1 MNFRFSKSQNF
12 YPSGFWEFEH
22 PKWQSVFIAQNE
34 FPMDLPS
41 ACGCLND
48 SYMPAGC
55 RHLFFS
61 FAGRSG
67 SLDWPRILIISSILA
82 HRSLFSVPKCPM
94 NSENKIWQYFSIF
107 PTIKIL
113 LVAGEHSRGLQCSCF
128 GPIGISW
135 FERFQSLPIP
145 CLNDRAGSIWKILPI
160 FICYLALEERTANFW
175 YISHDASW
183 RK

>member
-34 FPMDLPS
+34 LPMDLPS

-94 NSENKIWQYFSIF
+94 NSENKFWQYFFIF
-107 PTIKIL
+107 PTIKYFWWL
-113 LVAGEHSRGLQCSCF
+113 ESTRGVSNAPVSVLSVYYGLKGFSHC
-128 GPIGISW
+128 
-135 FERFQSLPIP
+135 RSLAWMTEPARSGKF
-145 CLNDRAGSIWKILPI
+145 CQ
-160 FICYLALEERTANFW
+160 YLFV
-175 YISHDASW
+175 I
-183 RK
+183 